1 MDESETDE
9 EFQDK
14 DDDFEMGG
22 GCHAA
27 QPETGTLAY
36 LRTSLKLS
44 CSPLSTCSTAP
55 FQTQSPFKVRMVWL
69 ELKNFKLTRKL
80 PGPSVSRL
88 W

>member
-1 MDESETDE
+1 MEAMCITPRKKRRSVLMDESETDE

-22 GCHAA
+22 WCHAA

-55 FQTQSPFKVRMVWL
+55 FQTQSPFKVRMV
-69 ELKNFKLTRKL
+69 
-80 PGPSVSRL
+80 
-88 W
+88 